1 MSNNFRWFL
10 RFIVYIPLS
19 IALFLTM
26 SYSYLTSQFEKNF
39 EACLVQVPI
48 SQDKKTAREVSNFV
62 GCLKSKGNFFISKIM
77 REERLYEYAQPKMQ
91 CEFIGKWHVSEGY
104 KEYWLTIQADNRFFI
119 EPMYLGR
126 DQGDKKS
133 LVERTGVWS
142 SSSKEKAL
150 QFYDDE
156 YFWPINEYKIE
167 WLSDKHFALS
177 NILTEKNAFFHRSTP
192 PDASCIESVLAN
204 SEAK

>member
-1 MSNNFRWFL
+1 MSGNFRWFL
-10 RFIVYIPLS
+10 RFIIYIPLT
-19 IALFLTM
+19 IALVISL
-26 SYSYLTSQFEKNF
+26 SYSYLTSKFEKNF
-39 EACLVQVPI
+39 SSCLVQIPI
-48 SQDKKTAREVSNFV
+48 SAQNKSPRDVAAFV
-62 GCLKSKGNFFISKIM
+62 GCLKSKGNFFISRIM
-77 REERLYEYAQPKMQ
+77 REERLYQYAQPKMQ

-150 QFYDDE
+150 QFFDDE
-156 YFWPINEYKIE
+156 YFWPINEYDIE

-177 NILTEKNAFFHRSTP
+177 NILTEKHAFFHRSTP